1 MSRFSNANA
10 SPSKLSRIRRASRRL
25 AFEDLEGRRVLAENV
40 APVNSVP
47 GPQSFTDANPTVTF
61 GVANQV
67 STMDQ
72 DAGSQNLRMTLFVNR
87 GTITLPSTAGLTFV
101 NGANGTRY
109 LLFDGSQDAIND
121 ALLGMTY
128 TPNAGTTSDVLTVD
142 THDLGHT
149 GTGGAKVDRDMITI
163 SRSGSGSSPNQAPV
177 NQVPLSQGFTSENR
191 TITFGAFNRISTV
204 DADAGNLPLR
214 MTLFVNNGVINLSS
228 TTGLTFRNG
237 SANGTRYLLFDG
249 SQSDINNALLNMTY
263 TANVNATSDLLTV
276 DTHDLGN
283 TGTGGAK
290 VDRDSITISR
300 YQSAPNQAPVNTT
313 PPGQLYSNANPT
325 VQFDSLKPI
334 RTDDPDAG
342 DLPLRVTLFVNNG
355 TITLGTTNGL
365 TFRSGANGT
374 RYLLFDGSQTD
385 INNALYNMVYTAN
398 AGSNSDI
405 LTIDTHDLGHSGSGG
420 AKVDRDTVT
429 LTRVSTLARGGGGGS
444 GESGSSTSSVQASA
458 EQSTVA
464 NATATDSVFSG
475 TALPMNNARIDTS
488 SRLVDL
494 LASSNSGRNKS
505 PATADRF
512 FEQA

>member
-1 MSRFSNANA
+1 MPRISNAQSA
-10 SPSKLSRIRRASRRL
+10 SSQLSHIRRASRRL
-25 AFEDLEGRRVLAENV
+25 SFEGLEGRRVLAENV

-47 GPQSFTDANPTVTF
+47 GPQTFTDADQTVVF
-61 GVANQV
+61 GAANQV
-67 STMDQ
+67 STMDI

-87 GTITLPSTAGLTFV
+87 GTITLNSTAGLTFL
-101 NGANGTRY
+101 NGGNGTRY

-121 ALLGMTY
+121 ALFGMTY
-128 TPNAGTTSDVLTVD
+128 RANAGTTSDVLTVD

-163 SRSGSGSSPNQAPV
+163 ARSGSSSSPNQAPV

-204 DADAGNLPLR
+204 DTDAGNLPLR

-228 TTGLTFRNG
+228 TAGLTFRNG

-249 SQSDINNALLNMTY
+249 SQTDINNALLNMTY

-276 DTHDLGN
+276 DTHDLGH

-300 YQSAPNQAPVNTT
+300 FQSAPNQAPVNTT
-313 PPGQLYSNANPT
+313 PPGQFYSNANPT

-342 DLPLRVTLFVNNG
+342 NLPLRVTLFVNNG

-365 TFRSGANGT
+365 TFRNGANGA

-385 INNALYNMVYTAN
+385 INNALYNMIYTAN
-398 AGSNSDI
+398 AGSNSDV

-429 LTRVSTLARGGGGGS
+429 LTRVSTFSRGGGGGS
-444 GESGSSTSSVQASA
+444 GESGSTTNSVAANSQGTQDQSAATDAAFASA
-458 EQSTVA
+458 TIPYS
-464 NATATDSVFSG
+464 NPRTDSS
-475 TALPMNNARIDTS
+475 T
-488 SRLVDL
+488 RLADL
-494 LASSNSGRNKS
+494 LASSNSGRARS
-505 PATADRF
+505 AIATDRV